1 MFSIIL
7 SNTLDVSQ
15 IHDNPLNTIKVSCNQ
30 KNSRGKKVINFST
43 EVPVGL
49 TSRQLVP
56 MTFGEGNGTLL
67 QYSCLENPMDGGAW

>member
-30 KNSRGKKVINFST
+30 KNSRGKKVINFIQ
-43 EVPVGL
+43 VGIVIKNVL
-49 TSRQLVP
+49 DNDFQ
-56 MTFGEGNGTLL
+56 GNQT
-67 QYSCLENPMDGGAW
+67 QY

>member
-30 KNSRGKKVINFST
+30 KNSRGKKVINFIQ
-43 EVPVGL
+43 VGIVIKNVL
-49 TSRQLVP
+49 DNDFQGKNG
-56 MTFGEGNGTLL
+56 FGIRPNIEPLF
-67 QYSCLENPMDGGAW
+67 SVV